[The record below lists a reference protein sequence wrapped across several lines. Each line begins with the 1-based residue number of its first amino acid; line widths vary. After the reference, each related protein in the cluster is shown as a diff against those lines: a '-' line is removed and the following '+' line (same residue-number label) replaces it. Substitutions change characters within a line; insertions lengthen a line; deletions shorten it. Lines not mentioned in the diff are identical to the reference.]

1 MPLRILLL
9 PLLLLGLASCAV
21 QTTINPYQEPTPV
34 RAGDDGPIAELRRQ
48 ALAALQR
55 RDFADA
61 VEYLERAIR
70 IEPRDPYSW
79 HYLGETY
86 HQSGDP
92 RRCLEMVARAA
103 SYAAATPDLR
113 DANNRLRDRC
123 EAALGG

>member
-9 PLLLLGLASCAV
+9 PLLLALASCAV
-21 QTTINPYQEPTPV
+21 QTPINPYQESTPV
-34 RAGDDGPIAELRRQ
+34 KAGDDGPIAELRRE

-61 VEYLERAIR
+61 IEYLERAIR

-92 RRCLEMVARAA
+92 GRCLEMVARAA
-103 SYAAATPDLR
+103 SYAAAYSNLR
-113 DANNRLRDRC
+113 AANERLRDRC